1 MKSFTIFFFIIFSF
15 LAKTQDEKP
24 KLYYQNQKIDSLITQ
39 YQLLR
44 KSNRISVYRIVLI
57 SSESPERIEKIKKN
71 YLKIFPLE
79 IVEEVFESPYFK
91 AVTGAYLDKK
101 DADKKRKS
109 IRNQFKSSFVFEEKV
124 SIETFKKYHKN

>member
-39 YQLLR
+39 YQVLR
-44 KSNRISVYRIVLI
+44 KSNKISVYRIVLI
-57 SSESPERIEKIKKN
+57 SSESPERIKKIKKN

-79 IVEEVFESPYFK
+79 IVEEVFEPPYFK

-101 DADKKRKS
+101 DADKKRKG
-109 IRNQFKSSFVFEEKV
+109 IRNQFKSSFVFEDNI

>member
-1 MKSFTIFFFIIFSF
+1 MKSFTIFFFIIFSY
-15 LAKTQDEKP
+15 LAKTQNEKP

-39 YQLLR
+39 YQVLR
-44 KSNRISVYRIVLI
+44 KNNKISVFRIVLI
-57 SSESPERIEKIKKN
+57 SNESPERIKKIKKS

-79 IVEEVFESPYFK
+79 IVEEVFEPPYFK

-124 SIETFKKYHKN
+124 PIETFKKYHKN

>member
-24 KLYYQNQKIDSLITQ
+24 KLYYQNQKIDSLTTQ
-39 YQLLR
+39 YQVLR
-44 KSNRISVYRIVLI
+44 KNNKISVFRIVLI
-57 SSESPERIEKIKKN
+57 SNESPEKIKKIKKS

-79 IVEEVFESPYFK
+79 IVEEVFEPPYFK

-109 IRNQFKSSFVFEEKV
+109 IRNQFKSSFVFEERV
-124 SIETFKKYHKN
+124 PIETFKKYHKN

>member
-39 YQLLR
+39 YQVLR
-44 KSNRISVYRIVLI
+44 KSNKISVYRIVLI
-57 SSESPERIEKIKKN
+57 SSESPERIKKIKKN

-79 IVEEVFESPYFK
+79 IVEEVFEPPYFK

-101 DADKKRKS
+101 DADKKRKG

-124 SIETFKKYHKN
+124 SIETFKK